1 MRHDEQHDCGHET
14 HDDLGI
20 LLHRLAGSF
29 FGIALAAVLCR
40 ALPSI
45 ASWLAF
51 FGLLFG
57 SIFTVLSQSRSKTL
71 TRETTAGRS
80 K

>member
-1 MRHDEQHDCGHET
+1 MTNSTTADMKLMT
-14 HDDLGI
+14 ILGFV
-20 LLHRLAGSF
+20 LHRLPGSF
-29 FGIALAAVLCR
+29 VGIALAAMLWCS
-40 ALPSI
+40 LPSI
-45 ASWLAF
+45 ASWLAV

-71 TRETTAGRS
+71 TRETTDGRG